1 MYAYIC
7 HTQAASCKLVKS
19 CLRLCTTQQQD
30 AHTRCKP
37 FHKMSKYISSFTFIS
52 RAVDRHSPEEPFCC
66 RYKLYNYDYITF
78 VNSLKQI
85 AFFACWQQSGAIDA
99 VGQSTVR
106 DSQRLC
112 QQVKLKTIKYFI
124 CHSNASLPRCQ
135 PVDRREW
142 NVKFISL
149 FNDCRWHSPLQCG
162 RGPFV
167 VFY

>member
-1 MYAYIC
+1 
-7 HTQAASCKLVKS
+7 
-19 CLRLCTTQQQD
+19 
-30 AHTRCKP
+30 
-37 FHKMSKYISSFTFIS
+37 MSKYISSFTFIS

-66 RYKLYNYDYITF
+66 WYKLYNYDYITF

-124 CHSNASLPRCQ
+124 CHSNASLPCCRCLHTASWQARIKRKIHKFVQRLSLTQ
-135 PVDRREW
+135 PIAMW
-142 NVKFISL
+142 AWPICSILLTLATNAF
-149 FNDCRWHSPLQCG
+149 
-162 RGPFV
+162 FV
-167 VFY
+167 YFPDKMHY